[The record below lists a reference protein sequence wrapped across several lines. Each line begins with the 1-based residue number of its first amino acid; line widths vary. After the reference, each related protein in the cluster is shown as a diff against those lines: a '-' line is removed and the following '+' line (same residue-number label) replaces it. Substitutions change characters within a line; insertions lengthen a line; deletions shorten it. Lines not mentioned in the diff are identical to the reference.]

1 MAFTPSEIK
10 RQTLDLV
17 HSNDRFMTEHS
28 QNFLPMFYL
37 LFAGVPVCLRSFS
50 NCVLN
55 EEIILF
61 PRQNAKKE
69 NVTFSSE
76 LASHY
81 MYSYLTPFEENIF
94 FFHIWSGDF

>member
-37 LFAGVPVCLRSFS
+37 LFAGVAVCLRSFS

-61 PRQNAKKE
+61 PRQNAKRE
-69 NVTFSSE
+69 NVTFSLE
-76 LASHY
+76 LASHCIHI
-81 MYSYLTPFEENIF
+81 YLNLLKKIF
-94 FFHIWSGDF
+94 SFFIFWSGDF